1 MITLPSSRM
10 PVAVA
15 ILVASLVVP
24 ACAAAEPE
32 APSVE
37 PAHHCLWRVD
47 GGVSPVYLLGS
58 VHALRQD
65 DYPLPDAIQ
74 EAFERSRV
82 MAFEVD
88 FDTMTAGAM
97 SMLAKG
103 TLDGDQTLQSVLPPE
118 VWRRTKE
125 RLEASGLPAAG
136 FSKMRPWMVAL
147 SLTSFELIRVG
158 YDPAFGVDQHFW
170 TLAGDRGLRRI
181 GLETV
186 DDQIDLFASLG
197 AEESAEFLA
206 YTLDELDTLAGMM
219 DDLAADWRQ
228 GRLVQIEALMAEGR
242 RDYPELMER
251 IADDRNRTWLPKV
264 VELTEGKEPAMV
276 VVGALHLIG
285 DNGLVALLRKK
296 GYTVTQL

>member
-1 MITLPSSRM
+1 M
-10 PVAVA
+10 PAAVA
-15 ILVASLVVP
+15 ILVAWLVTP
-24 ACAAAEPE
+24 ACAAAELE

-47 GGVSPVYLLGS
+47 GGASTVYLLGS

-65 DYPLPDAIQ
+65 DYPLPTVIQ
-74 EAFERSRV
+74 EAFEQSRV

-88 FDTMTAGAM
+88 FDTMTSGAM

-103 TLDGDQTLQSVLPPE
+103 TLDGDETLRAVLPPE
-118 VWRRTKE
+118 LWSRTKE

-147 SLTSFELIRVG
+147 TLTSFELMRVG
-158 YDPAFGVDQHFW
+158 YDPAYGVDQHFW

-186 DDQIDLFASLG
+186 DDQIGLFASLG
-197 AEESAEFLA
+197 AEESVEFLA
-206 YTLDELDTLAGMM
+206 YTLDELDTLEGMM
-219 DDLAADWRQ
+219 DELAADWRQ

-242 RDYPELMER
+242 RDYPELMEK
-251 IADDRNRTWLPKV
+251 IADDRNREWLPAV
-264 VELTEGKEPAMV
+264 VELAEGKEPAMV

-285 DNGLVALLRKK
+285 DTGLVALLREK